1 MPKEELRKDLLREA
15 ETARGIEFPPGAEEL
30 GLASSFVYAQV
41 LHALWDSGFYEYVRA
56 HPRFAVERAVEDL
69 ALDPATFRWLLY
81 YLVGRGVMRCPVA
94 GEMELTDKGRRVT
107 NTIARGLLNLY

>member
-30 GLASSFVYAQV
+30 GLSSAFVYAQV

-56 HPRFAVERAVEDL
+56 HPRFVVGRVVEEL
-69 ALDPATFRWLLY
+69 GLDPMTFDWLLY
-81 YLVGRGVMRCPVA
+81 YLVGRGVVRATAP
-94 GEMELTDKGRRVT
+94 GEMELTEKGERVT
-107 NTIARGLLNLY
+107 NTLARGLLT